1 MIDDR
6 GTITNQLKAIPL
18 IESSWALGDQAL
30 VSVGNFLTLVLLA
43 RKLPPTDYG
52 IFALTYGMI
61 LFLNSIHSSLITYP
75 LSVHGASSNGDE
87 LRKMAGRALLLT
99 VFLGAAVSP
108 ILFGVVWALNRTS
121 VIPWAL
127 FALLFWQMQ
136 ETARR
141 VFMAQQR
148 FREVFWGDGL
158 CYLGQ
163 AAAIWI
169 LCEAEIIDLKHAFG
183 AIAFTSLLAGGLQLN
198 QLRPHL
204 GTPLLLRK
212 LMSDFW
218 VLSRWVLMINLLNLL
233 TIQALPWMLMFSHG
247 AEDVAAFQA
256 LGNILAVANPVIF
269 CMGNLML
276 PVSAKVNAAHGARTA
291 WQRSRIYA
299 AQGGFL
305 LLPYFAALVLWPDR
319 FLSAFYGSDSLYS
332 GLGWPLRIL
341 VLAYLCNYLAQI
353 VGTFLNGIRE
363 GRSAFQ
369 AQVASALAVLL
380 SGPPLVLW
388 AGVVGALSGT
398 AVMNAVRAAFSIG
411 FLSQKLRC
419 SADAR

>member
-1 MIDDR
+1 
-6 GTITNQLKAIPL
+6 
-18 IESSWALGDQAL
+18 
-30 VSVGNFLTLVLLA
+30 SV
-43 RKLPPTDYG
+43 
-52 IFALTYGMI
+52 
-61 LFLNSIHSSLITYP
+61 HSSIITYP
-75 LSVHGASSNGDE
+75 LSVHGASANGDE
-87 LRKMAGRALLLT
+87 LREMAGRALLLT
-99 VFLGAAVSP
+99 VFVGVGVSP
-108 ILFGVVWALNRTS
+108 ILAGVVWALNRTS

-127 FALLFWQMQ
+127 FALFLWQMQ

-141 VFMAQQR
+141 AFMAQQR

-169 LCEAEIIDLKHAFG
+169 LSEAGIIDLKHAFG
-183 AIAFTSLLAGGLQLN
+183 IIAVTSLLAGGLQLK
-198 QLRPHL
+198 QLRPRIEN
-204 GTPLLLRK
+204 PFLLRM

-218 VLSRWVLMINLLNLL
+218 LLGRWVLMINLLNLL

-256 LGNILAVANPVIF
+256 MGNILAVANPVIY

-276 PVSAKVNAAHGARTA
+276 PVSAKVNAAQGVRTA

-299 AQGGFL
+299 AQGGVL
-305 LLPYFAALVLWPDR
+305 LLPYFAALLFWPDR
-319 FLSAFYGSDSLYS
+319 FLGIFYGSDSLYS

-341 VLAYLCNYLAQI
+341 VLAYICNYLAQV
-353 VGTFLNGIRE
+353 VGVFLNGIRE

-369 AQVASALAVLL
+369 AQAASALAVLL

-398 AVMNAVRAAFSIG
+398 AIMNGVRAAFSIG